1 MKSLLICMVSLVFCM
16 SSLVVGQQVE
26 RYSSNRLPKLNV
38 LGIAQSEDLA
48 TANTVLKEVFKEK
61 MKLDFLFPVIADP
74 TYKKLKEQGMF
85 GISFNGKSISGKK
98 FFTLADSLLEL
109 NAQPFSMLLVD
120 RTGKIR
126 AINQA
131 LMIDARLFGKLVEEV
146 LLNLDGKEAITI
158 EKSSPWQTDL
168 GRDREVSKPKAL
180 ISFGSSEDKFYTL
193 LGKQMPPVP
202 LMSLDGKEYALA
214 DSMKGKV
221 TLLFVFIASS
231 EPDAQMNIAGS
242 AISIPLMNEFFKAFT
257 LGEAQPGDE
266 LVKNAVAD
274 SVKAK

>member
-1 MKSLLICMVSLVFCM
+1 MKSLLICMVCLVFCM
-16 SSLVVGQQVE
+16 SSLVVAQSVE
-26 RYSSNRLPKLNV
+26 RFSNNPLPKLNV

-61 MKLDFLFPVIADP
+61 VKVDFLFPVVADP
-74 TYKKLKEQGMF
+74 TYKKLKSQGMF
-85 GISFNGKSISGKK
+85 DISFNGKSTSGKK

-131 LMIDARLFGKLVEEV
+131 LMIDARLFGKLIEEV
-146 LLNLDGKEAITI
+146 LLNLDGKEMITI
-158 EKSSPWQTDL
+158 EETSPWQTDL
-168 GRDREVSKPKAL
+168 GRDREASKPKAL

-193 LGKQMPPVP
+193 LGKQMPPIP
-202 LMSLDGKEYALA
+202 MMSLDGKEYALA
-214 DSMKGKV
+214 DSLKGKV

-257 LGEAQPGDE
+257 LGEAKPGDE
-266 LVKNAVAD
+266 FVKNAVAD
-274 SVKAK
+274 SVRAK